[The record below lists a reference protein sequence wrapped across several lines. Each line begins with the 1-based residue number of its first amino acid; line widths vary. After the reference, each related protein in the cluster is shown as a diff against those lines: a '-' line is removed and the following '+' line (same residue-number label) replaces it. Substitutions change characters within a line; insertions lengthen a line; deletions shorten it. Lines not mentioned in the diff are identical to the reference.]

1 MSMSERQSREPAGPP
16 HHLLSDEAAAELSS
30 IPTEVIN
37 LGDAP
42 PLAPAGALTQGE
54 VRAILLSLLLA
65 MFLAA
70 LDQTIVATALPTIGR
85 QFGDVEN
92 LSWVITAYLL
102 SSTAVA
108 PVFGSLADI
117 YGRRVMIIVSL
128 SLFVAGSVMCA
139 LAPSLLVLILGR
151 ALQGLG
157 GGGIMPIVQTVISD
171 VVSPRERGQYQA
183 YFSGVWVSAGIGG
196 PILGGFFAEHLHWSM
211 IFWINLPLAIGAL
224 ALLLPKMAKIPVYHR
239 RRKVDW
245 LGGLLLMA
253 AAMAVMLVLT
263 WGGNRFAWLSPT
275 ILALSGAA
283 VLLAASFIWHALRAR
298 EPFLPLQL
306 MSGTVVPWA
315 MAGGAFTMGAMIA
328 LTVHMPLYYE
338 AVYHLTASQSGL
350 ALIPI
355 AAISVFGAAFTGRAM
370 VHVER
375 YKRIAILGTGF
386 AALMAAAIAVLT
398 PLPLWLFLTL
408 LSLCSLGLGTVFP
421 VSVVSIQNAVPR
433 PQIGTATGA
442 MNFFRALMASFTVA
456 GFTAILL
463 IALGGDVQLGGA
475 EHRHVVG
482 SVGSAEMVAAFRWVF
497 GAAALMLTASALCIV
512 VMEERKLAGPEPTL
526 ALSE

>member
-1 MSMSERQSREPAGPP
+1 MSMSDHQRRVPVR
-16 HHLLSDEAAAELSS
+16 HHLLSDEAAAELSH
-30 IPTEVIN
+30 IPTEVLEI
-37 LGDAP
+37 GEAP
-42 PLAPAGALTQGE
+42 PLSPQPPLDAGE

-70 LDQTIVATALPTIGR
+70 IDQTIVATALPTIGR
-85 QFGDVEN
+85 QFGDVDN

-102 SSTAVA
+102 SSTAMA

-117 YGRRVMIIVSL
+117 YGRRAMIITSL
-128 SLFVAGSVMCA
+128 TLFVAGSVMCA
-139 LAPSLLVLILGR
+139 LAPNLLVLILGR

-196 PILGGFFAEHLHWSM
+196 PVLGGFFAEHLHWSM

-224 ALLLPKMAKIPVYHR
+224 AMLLPKMAKIPAYHR

-245 LGGLLLMA
+245 LGGVLLMA
-253 AAMAVMLVLT
+253 SALAVMLVLT
-263 WGGNRFAWLSPT
+263 WGGTRFAWLSPT
-275 ILALSGAA
+275 ILAMTGAA
-283 VLLAASFIWHALRAR
+283 VVLAAAFIGHALRAP

-306 MSGTVVPWA
+306 MGGKVVPWA
-315 MAGGAFTMGAMIA
+315 MVAGGLAMGAMIG

-338 AVYHLTASQSGL
+338 VVYHLTASESGL

-355 AAISVFGAAFTGRAM
+355 AAVSVGGAAFAGHAM
-370 VHVER
+370 TKVER
-375 YKRIAILGTGF
+375 YKKIAIIGTTL
-386 AALMAAAIAVLT
+386 AALLALALAVLS
-398 PLPLWLFLTL
+398 PLPLWLFLAL
-408 LSLCSLGLGTVFP
+408 LSLSSLGLGTVFP
-421 VSVVSIQNAVPR
+421 VSVVSIQNAVER

-456 GFTAILL
+456 GFTAVLML
-463 IALGGDVQLGGA
+463 ALGSGIGIEG
-475 EHRHVVG
+475 RHA
-482 SVGSAEMVAAFRWVF
+482 GSAIAGADMVAAFRYVF
-497 GAAALMLTASALCIV
+497 GAAAAMLFASAACIA
-512 VMEERKLAGPEPTL
+512 VMEERKLAGPEQRPSLEL
-526 ALSE
+526 AE